1 MEEIEKL
8 LKEYTEHLISVC
20 KIKQHVD
27 VENCVEEFM
36 DDCKTC
42 NKIES
47 TEMQVFLLVSLLD
60 EQLEELHP
68 IKQNSHFKALK
79 KSFGI

>member
-1 MEEIEKL
+1 MKEIEEL

-27 VENCVEEFM
+27 IERCVDEFI

-47 TEMQVFLLVSLLD
+47 TEMHVFLLVSLLD
-60 EQLEELHP
+60 EGVEELHP

>member
-1 MEEIEKL
+1 MEEIKTL
-8 LKEYTEHLISVC
+8 LTEYTEHLMKLC

-27 VENCVEEFM
+27 IESCVEEFM

-42 NKIES
+42 DKIES
-47 TEMQVFLLVSLLD
+47 DEMHVFFLVSQID
-60 EQLEELHP
+60 DQLEELHP
-68 IKQNSHFKALK
+68 IKHSNHFKTLK